1 MSFEDL
7 IAKVDQA
14 EKALEANERRV
25 AADWRQ
31 FKGSWREAWTPG
43 RIVLAGLVTG
53 FFTGRARPL
62 GRAGGGGVLQMITA
76 LSGLFA
82 GSSAQAAAGEAEHA
96 AKTVQ
101 QTAAAVGTPEAVAQV
116 TARAADDG
124 IDFV

>member
-31 FKGSWREAWTPG
+31 LKGSWREAWTPG

-96 AKTVQ
+96 AHTAE
-101 QTAAAVGTPEAVAQV
+101 QTAAAVPGVA
-116 TARAADDG
+116 THAAARDLDD
-124 IDFV
+124 IHFV

>member
-31 FKGSWREAWTPG
+31 LKGSWREAWTPG
-43 RIVLAGLVTG
+43 RIVIAGLVTG

-62 GRAGGGGVLQMITA
+62 GRSGGGGVLQMITA
-76 LSGLFA
+76 LSGLLA
-82 GSSAQAAAGEAEHA
+82 SGSAQAAAGEAENA
-96 AKTVQ
+96 ADTAH
-101 QTAAAVGTPEAVAQV
+101 QTAAAAGAPEAVAQV
-116 TARAADDG
+116 TARAADND
-124 IDFV
+124 IEFV

>member
-31 FKGSWREAWTPG
+31 LKGSWREAWTPG
-43 RIVLAGLVTG
+43 RIVIAGLVTG

-62 GRAGGGGVLQMITA
+62 GRSGGGGVLQMITA
-76 LSGLFA
+76 LSGLLA
-82 GSSAQAAAGEAEHA
+82 SGSAQAAAGEAENA
-96 AKTVQ
+96 ADTAQ
-101 QTAAAVGTPEAVAQV
+101 QTAAAAGAPEAVARFA
-116 TARAADDG
+116 ARDAGDG

>member
-7 IAKVDQA
+7 LTKVDQA

-31 FKGSWREAWTPG
+31 LKGSWREAWTPG
-43 RIVLAGLVTG
+43 RIVLAGLITG

-96 AKTVQ
+96 AHTAQ
-101 QTAAAVGTPEAVAQV
+101 QTAAAVSPEAATQAAAQGLTDIGMV
-116 TARAADDG
+116 
-124 IDFV
+124 

>member
-1 MSFEDL
+1 MSFDQL

-31 FKGSWREAWTPG
+31 LKGSWREAWTPG
-43 RIVLAGLVTG
+43 RIILAGLITG

-82 GSSAQAAAGEAEHA
+82 GSSAQAAAGEAEDA
-96 AKTVQ
+96 AHVAQ
-101 QTAAAVGTPEAVAQV
+101 QTTVAVAPEAAAH
-116 TARAADDG
+116 G
-124 IDFV
+124 ISDIDIV

>member
-7 IAKVDQA
+7 ITKVDQA

-31 FKGSWREAWTPG
+31 LKGSWREAWTPG
-43 RIVLAGLVTG
+43 RIVLAGLVGG
-53 FFTGRARPL
+53 FLTGRARPL
-62 GRAGGGGVLQMITA
+62 ARAGGGGVLQMITA

-96 AKTVQ
+96 AHNAQ
-101 QTAAAVGTPEAVAQV
+101 QTAAAVSPEAAAQAAAHQGVAEME
-116 TARAADDG
+116 TP
-124 IDFV
+124 

>member
-25 AADWRQ
+25 ASDWRQ

-43 RIVLAGLVTG
+43 RIVIAGLVTG

-62 GRAGGGGVLQMITA
+62 GRSGGGGVLQMITA
-76 LSGLFA
+76 LSGLLA
-82 GSSAQAAAGEAEHA
+82 SGSAQAAAGEAENA
-96 AKTVQ
+96 ADTAQ
-101 QTAAAVGTPEAVAQV
+101 QTAAAAGAPEAVARV
-116 TARAADDG
+116 AVRTADDG